1 MKNRAV
7 IYCRVSTEYE
17 IQESSLQMQI
27 EQAKDAVILNGWEL
41 VDEFIDFG
49 KTGTTTQ
56 NRLQYNRLVRNMKKD
71 LFDIIVVKS
80 QDRLMRSTKDWY
92 IFIDLM
98 VKYGIKLYFYME
110 NMFYMKH

>member
-17 IQESSLQMQI
+17 IQENSLQMQI
-27 EQAKDAVILNGWEL
+27 EQAKDAVILNGWDL

-56 NRLQYNRLVRNMKKD
+56 NRIQYNRLVRNMKKD

-80 QDRLMRSTKDWY
+80 QDRLMRSTKFERY
-92 IFIDLM
+92 SALS
-98 VKYGIKLYFYME
+98 L
-110 NMFYMKH
+110 